1 MFFKDIW
8 FFFNWLVGFEALVLI
23 LGAGL
28 FVFLKKLV
36 KKKLEDAAKIE
47 IIVQKWML
55 KSCFLFVV
63 C

>member
-1 MFFKDIW
+1 M
-8 FFFNWLVGFEALVLI
+8 VGFEALVLI

-55 KSCFLFVV
+55 LICRLLDKP
-63 C
+63 

>member
-23 LGAGL
+23 LSVGL